1 MITPRRSSPRCRDEI
16 GTGSKQCGRQPTRR
30 PCAAL
35 AFQLALAPRNRSA
48 ERPVARPT
56 LGRLASPGQPRS
68 ASALVLPHAVD
79 VQGLMIGAVTQGIDA
94 RPERRADGE
103 AAAIFFRRLT
113 PDCPGVRV
121 QPAGLS
127 EGETGLMVS
136 APVQ

>member
-1 MITPRRSSPRCRDEI
+1 MRAPANAPPMRGAVISA
-16 GTGSKQCGRQPTRR
+16 GAG
-30 PCAAL
+30 AAKSE
-35 AFQLALAPRNRSA
+35 P